1 MNKKVIRTFIAVC
14 LMLAMTSSTA
24 FASTKVYNRTL
35 RYKILNNGHYDYL
48 VSHAEPEK
56 VKAYVTGN
64 VKITYD
70 TVSKF
75 STVELTNLTF
85 TGEDSNKYY
94 YRVDT
99 ISRPGHIHV
108 VIGNSWQQIEEIGYL
123 NLYETSSGRFNQ
135 SCHNYGGPH

>member
-1 MNKKVIRTFIAVC
+1 M
-14 LMLAMTSSTA
+14 
-24 FASTKVYNRTL
+24 
-35 RYKILNNGHYDYL
+35 
-48 VSHAEPEK
+48 SHAEPEK

-70 TVSKF
+70 TVSKY

-108 VIGNSWQQIEEIGYL
+108 VIGNSWQQTEEIGYL

-135 SCHNYGGPH
+135 SCHNYRGPH